1 MRTAGRA
8 NARRRRA
15 PCPYNAG
22 ANPSPMPSVHHSV
35 EHYENFPVASWL
47 MPARLRP
54 AVVAIYRFARH
65 ADDLAD
71 EGELSEQTRLFG
83 LKSLQD
89 QIQSARS
96 GGPVSDPFVADLVP
110 HVQQHELPW
119 SCFEDLLS
127 AFAQDVRV
135 HRYDSEAQV
144 MDYCARSANPVGR
157 LMLALTATHDPRAR
171 MESDAICS
179 ALQRINFLQ
188 DLAIDWPRG
197 RLYLNREALTRH
209 VLREQ
214 DIQEACQGGRSGAAL
229 RACIADE
236 ALRCR
241 HLLAAG
247 RLLPARIGGRFGL
260 ELRAIM
266 AGGERILDQLAA
278 ASFDPILRRPR
289 LRPIDTPA
297 LIWGMMRGVRFR
309 LPDLPVPA
317 QVPHA

>member
-1 MRTAGRA
+1 MTHA
-8 NARRRRA
+8 
-15 PCPYNAG
+15 
-22 ANPSPMPSVHHSV
+22 HHSV

-71 EGELSEQTRLFG
+71 EGDLAAPLRLAG
-83 LKSLQD
+83 LASLQD
-89 QIQSARS
+89 QIQQAKAGARVTE
-96 GGPVSDPFVADLVP
+96 PLVADLIAP
-110 HVQQHELPW
+110 VQAHGLSW

-127 AFAQDVRV
+127 AFAQDVRIQ
-135 HRYDSEAQV
+135 RYASEAQV

-157 LMLALTATHDPRAR
+157 LMLELTGTSSTTTRQ
-171 MESDAICS
+171 ESDAICS

-197 RLYLNREALTRH
+197 RLYLNQQALDAHGVTEAML
-209 VLREQ
+209 
-214 DIQEACQGGRSGAAL
+214 DEACQRGRCDPAL

-247 RLLPARIGGRFGL
+247 RSLPSRVGGRFGL

-278 ASFDPILRRPR
+278 SSFDPVLRRPR
-289 LRPIDTPA
+289 LRPVDTPA
-297 LIWGMMRGVRFR
+297 LIWGMMRGVRYR
-309 LPDLPVPA
+309 LPALTVPA
-317 QVPHA
+317 QLPHA

>member
-1 MRTAGRA
+1 MT
-8 NARRRRA
+8 
-15 PCPYNAG
+15 
-22 ANPSPMPSVHHSV
+22 SVHHSV

-54 AVVAIYRFARH
+54 AVVSIYRFARH

-71 EGELSEQTRLFG
+71 EGDLAPQARLQALTELTE
-83 LKSLQD
+83 
-89 QIQSARS
+89 QIQRARVS
-96 GGPVSDPFVADLVP
+96 GPVSDPFVADLVG
-110 HVQQHELPW
+110 HVRAHNLPW

-127 AFAQDVRV
+127 AFAQDVCIQ
-135 HRYDSEAQV
+135 RYENEAQV
-144 MDYCARSANPVGR
+144 MDYCSRSANPVGR
-157 LMLALTATHDPRAR
+157 LMLALVGAPVAAAQK
-171 MESDAICS
+171 ESDAICS

-197 RLYLNREALTRH
+197 RLYLNRQALANHGVT
-209 VLREQ
+209 EQ
-214 DIQEACQGGRSGAAL
+214 EIDAACRSGRSGTAL
-229 RACIADE
+229 RACLADE
-236 ALRCR
+236 TLRCR

-247 RLLPARIGGRFGL
+247 RGLPARVAGRFGL

-278 ASFDPILRRPR
+278 SSFDPVLKRPR

-309 LPDLPVPA
+309 LPELPVPA
-317 QVPHA
+317 

>member
-1 MRTAGRA
+1 MT
-8 NARRRRA
+8 
-15 PCPYNAG
+15 P
-22 ANPSPMPSVHHSV
+22 VHHSV

-71 EGELSEQTRLFG
+71 EGDLPAQTRLAE
-83 LKSLQD
+83 LARLTE
-89 QIQSARS
+89 QIQRARDS
-96 GGPVSDPFVADLVP
+96 DPVSDPFVADLIA
-110 HVQQHELPW
+110 HVRAHDLPW

-127 AFAQDVRV
+127 AFAQDVCV
-135 HRYDSEAQV
+135 QRYASEAQV

-157 LMLALTATHDPRAR
+157 LMLALTETREAVAQ

-197 RLYLNREALTRH
+197 RLYLNQQTLATH
-209 VLREQ
+209 GVAEQ
-214 DIQEACQGGRSGAAL
+214 DIGEACRKGYSGPAL
-229 RACIADE
+229 RACLADE

-247 RLLPARIGGRFGL
+247 RALPARVGGRFGL

-266 AGGERILDQLAA
+266 SGGERILDQLAA
-278 ASFDPILRRPR
+278 RSFDSVLRRPR
-289 LRPIDTPA
+289 LRAIDTPA

-317 QVPHA
+317 RVPNA

>member
-1 MRTAGRA
+1 MT
-8 NARRRRA
+8 
-15 PCPYNAG
+15 
-22 ANPSPMPSVHHSV
+22 SVHHSV

-71 EGELSEQTRLFG
+71 EGDLAPHIRLQA
-83 LKSLQD
+83 LAALTE
-89 QIQSARS
+89 QIQQARCSA
-96 GGPVSDPFVADLVP
+96 PVSNPFVADLVE
-110 HVQQHELPW
+110 HVQTHDLPW

-127 AFAQDVRV
+127 AFAQDVCV
-135 HRYDSEAQV
+135 QRYASETQV
-144 MDYCARSANPVGR
+144 MDYCSRSANPVGR
-157 LMLALTATHDPRAR
+157 LMLALTGVRTALAQT
-171 MESDAICS
+171 ESDAICS

-197 RLYLNREALTRH
+197 RLYLNQEALASH
-209 VLREQ
+209 GVSEQ
-214 DIQEACQGGRSGAAL
+214 HLDEACRAGRSGQAL
-229 RACIADE
+229 RACLADE

-247 RLLPARIGGRFGL
+247 RALPVRVGGRFGL

-266 AGGERILDQLAA
+266 AGGERILDQLEAT
-278 ASFDPILRRPR
+278 SFDPVLQRPR

-317 QVPHA
+317 RVPHA